1 MCVLLT
7 ARLGVGHDRA
17 SRPDRPTRWRPTP
30 PEGQGVGQGAEPQEL
45 KAPVVPVDD
54 IVLADLLMVAD
65 GLLRHGLMLG
75 GPVPPPEPDQHT
87 AHGWCSLVLEPAAA
101 AAAAAAGALTVV
113 DAEAIP
119 VVHLGDVVISAEV
132 QEGLDAVQ
140 GRARLA
146 AGRSTGPGHGLRLS
160 ARPLPDSTAEATVV
174 VLGRPLLEGDERAL
188 ADRVRQGRIVVLVV
202 PVAGS
207 SPDGLGI
214 KVMLRLAEAAAA
226 RTGAVVVTATLAW
239 RDPVSDENLCQHVA
253 AGLGA
258 GELLTPGLSARRD
271 QPGEAAWVRMLDEH
285 RRDVEPGPE
294 LDPVDRSVL
303 EELRRWRPPA
313 SRRGLVVLMTG
324 LSGSGK
330 STLARALAEHVEAT
344 SARQVSLLDGDHVR
358 RMLSAGLGFD
368 RRDRELNV
376 LRIGYVATEVARHG
390 GMAVCAPIAPYA
402 RTREQVRAMVQE
414 VGDLVLVHVS
424 TPLAECERRDLKG
437 LYARARAGEIPA
449 FTGISD
455 PYEEPDDADVVVDT
469 SQLDP
474 HAALTAVTD
483 YLRAGQWLAPEGEP
497 WTR

>member
-1 MCVLLT
+1 
-7 ARLGVGHDRA
+7 
-17 SRPDRPTRWRPTP
+17 
-30 PEGQGVGQGAEPQEL
+30 VGQGAESQEL
-45 KAPVVPVDD
+45 KAPVVPFDD

-65 GLLRHGLMLG
+65 GLLRHGVRLG
-75 GPVPPPEPDQHT
+75 GPVPPPEPGEHT
-87 AHGWCSLVLEPAAA
+87 GPGWCSLVLDPSTA
-101 AAAAAAGALTVV
+101 AAAAAAGAMTVV

-119 VVHLGDVVISAEV
+119 VVHLGDVVISPDV
-132 QEGLDAVQ
+132 HEGFATVQ

-160 ARPLPDSTAEATVV
+160 AQPLPDSTAEPTVV
-174 VLGRPLLEGDERAL
+174 VLGRPLLVDDERVL
-188 ADRVRQGRIVVLVV
+188 ADHVQQGRTVVLVV
-202 PVAGS
+202 PVAGP
-207 SPDGLGI
+207 SPDGLGV
-214 KVMLRLAEAAAA
+214 KMMLRLAEAAAA

-239 RDPVSDENLCQHVA
+239 RDPVSDENLCQHLA

-258 GELLTPGLSARRD
+258 AELLTPGSLAGRD
-271 QPGEAAWVRMLDEH
+271 QPGEAGWVRMLDGH
-285 RRDVEPGPE
+285 RQDVEPAPG

-313 SRRGLVVLMTG
+313 FRRGLVVLMTG

-344 SARQVSLLDGDHVR
+344 SARRVSLLDGDHVR

-376 LRIGYVATEVARHG
+376 LRIGFVAAEVARHG
-390 GMAVCAPIAPYA
+390 GVAVCAPIAPYA

-455 PYEEPDDADVVVDT
+455 PYEEPHDADVVVDT
-469 SQLDP
+469 SQLDQ
-474 HAALTAVTD
+474 HAALTVVTD
-483 YLRAGQWLAPEGEP
+483 YLRAGQWLAPEGES